1 MESLKFPVTD
11 EHADHQKEC
20 EKIAGA
26 GRKRRKIENEGFNRQ
41 KNRQGDITHACGHD
55 ATARRITF
63 RFYGKVE
70 IGELEAPRQAI
81 MEFTLQ
87 CRNNKTYLIDIRPS
101 I

>member
-1 MESLKFPVTD
+1 MKSLKFPVTD

-41 KNRQGDITHACGHD
+41 GVITHACGHD

-63 RFYGKVE
+63 RFYGKVK

-87 CRNNKTYLIDIRPS
+87 CRNNKIYLIDIRPS